1 MTTEDG
7 SESATADL
15 TEYFLGEAP
24 TAISIVYSG
33 TNSTAMMAHLN
44 NMIAVS
50 LDEEQ
55 PNGYVV
61 ARLFE

>member
-1 MTTEDG
+1 MKASLPFFQEAALYAARIQMTTGDG

-33 TNSTAMMAHLN
+33 TNSTAMMAQLN
-44 NMIAVS
+44 NI
-50 LDEEQ
+50 
-55 PNGYVV
+55 
-61 ARLFE
+61 